1 MNGKEA
7 VHGLTFEFIIWI
19 RIGIEWM
26 NENILLKLHRI
37 IKYFGMCF
45 LIEKLVRIGIV
56 DEFKFISCT
65 FNTGLEYFFVK
76 NQE

>member
-1 MNGKEA
+1 
-7 VHGLTFEFIIWI
+7 
-19 RIGIEWM
+19 M